1 MTNTAL
7 NAHFCDACHCLI
19 CRHGVLLSR
28 QRAWFTAA
36 WAPNEP
42 TRVLTSG
49 LNGEVLEWCIE
60 QRRVLHTYPG
70 THARSV
76 FNIVVPH
83 RAAARSSSTTSAAS
97 TASAAAGT
105 PISTASVSE
114 TGTISA
120 PIALTISMD
129 RTLVLWDTSTRR
141 AQWQLPSFGA
151 FVYAQAAAP
160 WSPRLF
166 GTFGQM
172 RAIVASQHPRTQ
184 KILP

>member
-1 MTNTAL
+1 
-7 NAHFCDACHCLI
+7 
-19 CRHGVLLSR
+19 
-28 QRAWFTAA
+28 
-36 WAPNEP
+36 
-42 TRVLTSG
+42 VLTSG

-83 RAAARSSSTTSAAS
+83 RAAASARTSSSTSAAS
-97 TASAAAGT
+97 ATSTTAGT
-105 PISTASVSE
+105 PISSASVSD

-129 RTLVLWDTSTRR
+129 RTIVLWDTGTRR

-166 GTFGQM
+166 GSLVRCG
-172 RAIVASQHPRTQ
+172 
-184 KILP
+184 L

>member
-7 NAHFCDACHCLI
+7 NARLCHACHCPI
-19 CRHGVLLSR
+19 CRHPVLLSR

-83 RAAARSSSTTSAAS
+83 RAASAAARAPSATSAVSA
-97 TASAAAGT
+97 TSAAAGT
-105 PISTASVSE
+105 PISSASVSDA
-114 TGTISA
+114 GTASA

-166 GTFGQM
+166 GAFGQT
-172 RAIVASQHPRTQ
+172 RAIIA
-184 KILP
+184 